1 MTSDDPADLT
11 PAIFDG
17 VSLTPEEQAKVDIL
31 RADWERRGS
40 KAIEGFIQAEISL
53 CLKAM
58 DHIYGRE
65 AVADTLRQVMTEE
78 GITAADL
85 RRMLLMK
92 PKPH

>member
-1 MTSDDPADLT
+1 MDD
-11 PAIFDG
+11 F
-17 VSLTPEEQAKVDIL
+17 V
-31 RADWERRGS
+31 
-40 KAIEGFIQAEISL
+40 QAEMLL

-58 DHIYGRE
+58 YHMYGRE

-78 GITAADL
+78 GITTADL

>member
-1 MTSDDPADLT
+1 MED
-11 PAIFDG
+11 F
-17 VSLTPEEQAKVDIL
+17 V
-31 RADWERRGS
+31 
-40 KAIEGFIQAEISL
+40 QAEISL
-53 CLKAM
+53 CQTAM

-78 GITAADL
+78 GITTADL